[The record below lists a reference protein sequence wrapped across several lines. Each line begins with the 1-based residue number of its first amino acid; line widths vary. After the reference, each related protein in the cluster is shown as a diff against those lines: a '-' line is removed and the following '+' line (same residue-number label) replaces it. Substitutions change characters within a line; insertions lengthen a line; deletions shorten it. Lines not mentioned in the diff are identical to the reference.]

1 MRITTP
7 LLLIAILMLSGG
19 CVSTQVRSHTDTNYS
34 NHIISSVAVLAISED
49 IGLSEALEKS
59 IMEGL
64 VEHGARVVRST
75 DLLPP
80 TREYEID
87 KIKTTLLSKGITN
100 LLMVEVIGSNQ
111 TSQVV
116 GYQSYGQAY
125 GTAYGSAYSIGNTTY
140 ANVSGSSS
148 SNTTSYAVNRYKR
161 NTVTTSR
168 LYDVSTSDTI
178 WTAQTETEAGGL
190 LFVSDSSTGG
200 SLAASIIDELVSKG
214 HLVKK

>member
-111 TSQVV
+111 TSQVI
-116 GYQSYGQAY
+116 
-125 GTAYGSAYSIGNTTY
+125 T
-140 ANVSGSSS
+140 
-148 SNTTSYAVNRYKR
+148 
-161 NTVTTSR
+161 
-168 LYDVSTSDTI
+168 
-178 WTAQTETEAGGL
+178 
-190 LFVSDSSTGG
+190 
-200 SLAASIIDELVSKG
+200 
-214 HLVKK
+214 